1 MAYDPGSGAD
11 KDKPICIVER
21 IGSGPAT
28 WYYKHATD
36 PHTDIDAAGYFTDGA
51 SYGLTAND
59 IMFVIDVDTATCT
72 LHHVL
77 NATTIGAATLS

>member
-1 MAYDPGSGAD
+1 MAYVPGTD
-11 KDKPICIVER
+11 IPTVLVPR
-21 IGSGPAT
+21 IGGGPAV
-28 WYYKHATD
+28 WYFKHATD

-51 SYGLTAND
+51 TYGLAAND

-77 NATTIGAATLS
+77 NATTISAATLA